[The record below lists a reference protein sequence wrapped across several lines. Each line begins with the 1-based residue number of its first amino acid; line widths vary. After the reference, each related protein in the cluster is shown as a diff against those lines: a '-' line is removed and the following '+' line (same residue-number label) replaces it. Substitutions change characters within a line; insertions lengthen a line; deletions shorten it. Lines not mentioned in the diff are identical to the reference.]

1 LTTVADLCALSAKT
15 RVVVVRARL
24 IGRCVAPEVVIA
36 IEVRIVVNIIFVMTV
51 FHSSSSPSKI

>member
-1 LTTVADLCALSAKT
+1 
-15 RVVVVRARL
+15 
-24 IGRCVAPEVVIA
+24 VVIA